1 MGRQTSLKQ
10 EFEGNPTATTQNSKS
25 KIRRTLTNNNTMGVA
40 SSSSSGNANEQAL
53 VRSLGDRYPLGD
65 DELRKW
71 CWCYIPLSRSS
82 PPPLSCSSSLNSLS
96 VWSTIYHKPGP
107 EVSTFH
113 ALQERIEFSTKVS
126 QAISVIEQH
135 IFPPG
140 LSSRIVNGLGIT
152 SSLSQPK
159 SSQPQSSFPKS
170 SSSNEEILA
179 WEYSYYS
186 IQSLTNEF
194 ATSGSVSYE
203 LQDFIEGISCSCGRR
218 GSRSSLTKLFNLASS
233 NDQGNKS
240 VDASELID
248 IAYRLTVATSYLV
261 RVAGTNNDEDWKSY
275 YVPNDP
281 NKIKSMVESLLN
293 SAKKQRDREG
303 SYGYS
308 SYSYTMAATNSGSSV
323 SIDEFIEWAEQTVP
337 MMASSLSTFLHVL
350 FNFFCQSNVGNH
362 RFPPGVTPL
371 MMPTITIDHTKGKP
385 TTSESSPPSYF
396 FAENTS
402 FDLFSLA
409 CTSITLASG
418 RFHRL
423 FSSEADGLSCNR
435 LMHALLGYGGPTLV
449 VIRSKDISKKC
460 ASGLFG
466 AFNGF
471 PWDRES
477 GDFYG
482 NSDCFLFRLGPDP
495 MGVYR
500 PKGKGGENESN
511 FMFFNPEA
519 RSKGYDQLAWGIG
532 FGGTAQ
538 EPRLYIDEMLD
549 GSTARDKDLTFQDGP
564 LLSNNDESNSYCSF
578 EVEGI
583 EAFGVGSS
591 QVIEDALNA
600 REEHRIEAQK
610 KIKNA
615 MKGAKAAFLE
625 DMQSGLVGGKVFKH
639 REEVVGRDGGC
650 DMDRSDESEK

>member
-1 MGRQTSLKQ
+1 
-10 EFEGNPTATTQNSKS
+10 
-25 KIRRTLTNNNTMGVA
+25 MGVA

-65 DELRKW
+65 AELPKW
-71 CWCYIPLSRSS
+71 CWCYIALSRSS
-82 PPPLSCSSSLNSLS
+82 PPPLSSSSNGRSSLNSLS
-96 VWSTIYHKPGP
+96 VWSTIYHQPGP
-107 EVSTFH
+107 EVSTFQ
-113 ALQERIEFSTKVS
+113 ALKERIEFSTKVS
-126 QAISVIEQH
+126 RAISVIEQH

-140 LSSRIVNGLGIT
+140 LSSRIVDGLGIT
-152 SSLSQPK
+152 SLSK

-194 ATSGSVSYE
+194 ATSGSVSFE
-203 LQDFIEGISCSCGRR
+203 LQDFMEGISSSCGRR
-218 GSRSSLTKLFNLASS
+218 GSRSSLTKLFNLATSLS

-248 IAYRLTVATSYLV
+248 IAYRLTVATSYLL
-261 RVAGTNNDEDWKSY
+261 RVGVNNDEDWKSY
-275 YVPNDP
+275 YVPSNDT
-281 NKIKSMVESLLN
+281 NNTKSMVESLLN

-308 SYSYTMAATNSGSSV
+308 SYSYTTAATNSGSSSTTV
-323 SIDEFIEWAEQTVP
+323 CLDEFLFWAEQTVP

-350 FNFFCQSNVGNH
+350 FNFFCQSNAGNTH

-371 MMPTITIDHTKGKP
+371 MMPTITIDQTKAKP

-396 FAENTS
+396 FTAENTS

-449 VIRSKDISKKC
+449 IIRSKDISKKC

-466 AFNGF
+466 AYTAF

-500 PKGKGGENESN
+500 PKGKGGENESNN

-610 KIKNA
+610 KIRNA

-639 REEVVGRDGGC
+639 RDEVVGRDGGC
-650 DMDRSDESEK
+650 DMDRSDESEE

>member
-1 MGRQTSLKQ
+1 MNGL
-10 EFEGNPTATTQNSKS
+10 G
-25 KIRRTLTNNNTMGVA
+25 IA
-40 SSSSSGNANEQAL
+40 SSSS
-53 VRSLGDRYPLGD
+53 
-65 DELRKW
+65 
-71 CWCYIPLSRSS
+71 
-82 PPPLSCSSSLNSLS
+82 
-96 VWSTIYHKPGP
+96 
-107 EVSTFH
+107 
-113 ALQERIEFSTKVS
+113 
-126 QAISVIEQH
+126 
-135 IFPPG
+135 
-140 LSSRIVNGLGIT
+140 
-152 SSLSQPK
+152 SQPK
-159 SSQPQSSFPKS
+159 SSQPQPSFPKS

-218 GSRSSLTKLFNLASS
+218 GSRSSLTKLFNLATSLSS
-233 NDQGNKS
+233 DQGNKS

-248 IAYRLTVATSYLV
+248 IAYRLTVATSYLLQ
-261 RVAGTNNDEDWKSY
+261 VAQGVGGNNDDDWKSY
-275 YVPNDP
+275 VPSNDT
-281 NKIKSMVESLLN
+281 NNIKSMVESLLN

-303 SYGYS
+303 SFGYS
-308 SYSYTMAATNSGSSV
+308 SYSYTTAATNSGSSSTTV
-323 SIDEFIEWAEQTVP
+323 CIDEFLEWAEQTVP

-350 FNFFCQSNVGNH
+350 FNFFCQSNAGNTH

-371 MMPTITIDHTKGKP
+371 MMPTITIDQTKAKP

-396 FAENTS
+396 FTTENTS
-402 FDLFSLA
+402 FDLFTLA
-409 CTSITLASG
+409 CTSVTLASG

-449 VIRSKDISKKC
+449 VIRSKDVSKKC
-460 ASGLFG
+460 ASEMFG
-466 AFNGF
+466 AYTGF

-482 NSDCFLFRLGPDP
+482 NSDCFLFRLGPEP
-495 MGVYR
+495 MNVYR
-500 PKGKGGENESN
+500 PKGKGGANESN

-538 EPRLYIDEMLD
+538 EPRLYIDELLD
-549 GSTARDKDLTFQDGP
+549 GSTAKDKDLTFQDGP
-564 LLSNNDESNSYCSF
+564 LLSNNDDSNSYCSF

-591 QVIEDALNA
+591 QAIEDALNS

-610 KIKNA
+610 KIRNA
-615 MKGAKAAFLE
+615 MKGAKAEFLE

-639 REEVVGRDGGC
+639 RDEVVGRGGGC
-650 DMDRSDESEK
+650 DMDRSDESET